1 MKGRSVVA
9 ATLLALVLLLAEH
22 SGHSTGQPIPPPRK
36 DCTPGY
42 HLCNVDTA
50 NMTVGHI
57 GASTLHLLTSLKAHE
72 DAEKVALG
80 MGPAGNTG
88 TDNAENFDPNLDLT
102 KVGPR
107 TGRKMLAAS
116 DVAAA

>member
-1 MKGRSVVA
+1 M
-9 ATLLALVLLLAEH
+9 
-22 SGHSTGQPIPPPRK
+22 PPPQPSAC
-36 DCTPGY
+36 CTMCCCCCWPQ
-42 HLCNVDTA
+42 
-50 NMTVGHI
+50 VGHI